1 MYYQYFQEIKDYRFS
16 EHQILVFGCHE
27 LGKHYSG
34 YAQTALHH
42 FGAVLGQGEGRQGQA
57 YGIPTIAEN
66 GQILDLK
73 AIENYIKNFKKYAE
87 QHPHL
92 QFMMTE
98 IGCGFAK
105 YRVDQIAPLFLN
117 APKNIHFPFSFMTF
131 LEKLYEFT
139 VEDITQVWKSD
150 EHYLELPQD
159 FGIIARLPFKHT
171 DQLINLPNIWEKYP
185 SNSQQY
191 LKLDEQQFV
200 QLHHAIEKF
209 KQDEA
214 ALFAD
219 LI

>member
-1 MYYQYFQEIKDYRFS
+1 MYYQYFHEIKDYHFS
-16 EHQILVFGCHE
+16 DHQILVFGCHE

-34 YAQTALHH
+34 YTQTALHH
-42 FGAVLGQGEGRQGQA
+42 FGAVLGQGEGRQGQS

-66 GQILDLK
+66 GQVLDLN
-73 AIENYIKNFKKYAE
+73 AIENYIENFKKYAV
-87 QHPHL
+87 QHAHL

-105 YRVDQIAPLFLN
+105 YHVDQIAPLFLN
-117 APKNIHFPFSFMTF
+117 APKNIHFPFSFMPF
-131 LEKLYEFT
+131 LEQLPIFRIENI
-139 VEDITQVWKSD
+139 ELLWKAD
-150 EHYLELPQD
+150 ECYLELPLD
-159 FGIIARLPFKHT
+159 YAVVARLAFKQT

-185 SNSQQY
+185 STSQQY

-214 ALFAD
+214 TLFAG